1 MRHHIISK
9 RLPSLMA
16 YLLMLVSLCVSAND
30 NKTHE
35 VKDLDYGVSLYN
47 FYQDKYFSAITSLLV
62 AEHYQRMRSGSL
74 YPELM
79 LGGLYLAYGLNDKS
93 AAKLNNLIENKE
105 LQITADVQA
114 DAWYLLGKNY
124 YLNGKNQQAIDAL
137 ENVKTEL
144 SKEYQEERFY
154 LLNILSV
161 YTDNEQAAIKYLDLL
176 ADNSVWKGYAR
187 FNTASYLVRSKKDIE
202 LGYQLLEE
210 ISSQQAT
217 GYEQQTLK
225 NRANLAMGLVSL
237 QDSDS
242 DSAASFFKGISLQ
255 SFETNKGLLGLGW
268 SYYRND
274 NYAEAIKP
282 WMSLATNQKD
292 SDLAIQEAL
301 ISIPFAFEKMHQK
314 EHALYQYDLALDSYK
329 FQLDETRYLMDF
341 LKTDDFI
348 EQLSPGGMGREF
360 VPVKHI
366 VENFNPLI
374 NRYMLKLIVSK
385 NFHRAVEEYHQARYL
400 RYQLDNW
407 QNGLPAMKMILD
419 EKRKTHDQKLARI
432 VSDDSLKKVA
442 DLKRQRNGF
451 YRKIVMIEDES
462 NALALMTNHEKEL
475 MELIEN
481 VENKSKILG
490 SLDEEVALLM
500 DKKRVISGLLKWR
513 LETEFPE
520 RLWLVKKEFA
530 MLDKAIKEMGRSV
543 ESLKATWSSAPED
556 FSSFDKRIRHKAEK
570 IKVLTSQAENSIA
583 YYENKLRNMFV
594 NNLKEY
600 RNQLKLYHDRALY
613 AKARLYDS
621 LMARE

>member
-1 MRHHIISK
+1 
-9 RLPSLMA
+9 
-16 YLLMLVSLCVSAND
+16 MLVSLCVSAND
-30 NKTHE
+30 NKKHE
-35 VKDLDYGVSLYN
+35 VEDLDYGVSLYN

-62 AEHYQRMRSGSL
+62 AEHFQRMRSGSL

-93 AAKLNNLIENKE
+93 AEKLNNLIENKE
-105 LQITADVQA
+105 LQDAAEVQA
-114 DAWYLLGKNY
+114 HAWYLLGKNY
-124 YLNGKNQQAIDAL
+124 YLNGKNKQAIDAL
-137 ENVKTEL
+137 ENVQVEL
-144 SKEYQEERFY
+144 SKEYQEERLY

-161 YTDNEQAAIKYLDLL
+161 YTDNEQAAIKYLGLL
-176 ADNSVWKGYAR
+176 AENSVWKGYAR
-187 FNTASYLVRSKKDIE
+187 FNTASYLIRSKKDIE

-210 ISSQQAT
+210 IANQQLA

-242 DSAASFFKGISLQ
+242 DSAVSFFKDISLQ

-268 SYYRND
+268 SYYRDD

-292 SDLAIQEAL
+292 SDLSIQEAL
-301 ISIPFAFEKMHQK
+301 ISIPFAFEKMNQK

-329 FQLDETRYLMDF
+329 FQLDETQYLMNF

-348 EQLSPGGMGREF
+348 EQLSPGGLGREF

-374 NRYMLKLIVSK
+374 NRYMLELIVSK
-385 NFHRAVEEYHQARYL
+385 DFHRIVEEYHQARYL
-400 RYQLDNW
+400 RHQLDNW
-407 QNGLPAMKMILD
+407 KNGLPAMKMILD

-432 VSDDSLKKVA
+432 VSDDSLKKVS
-442 DLKRQRNGF
+442 DLERQRDDL
-451 YRKIVMIEDES
+451 YRKIARIEDE
-462 NALALMTNHEKEL
+462 NDALALMTDHEKEL
-475 MELIEN
+475 MELIDN
-481 VENKSKILG
+481 IDNKLEYLAP
-490 SLDEEVALLM
+490 LDEEVALLKN
-500 DKKRVISGLLKWR
+500 KKRMVSGLLRWR
-513 LETEFPE
+513 LEIELPE
-520 RLWLVKKEFA
+520 RLWLVKKEFGV
-530 MLDKAIKEMGRSV
+530 LDKAIREMGYSV
-543 ESLKATWSSAPED
+543 ESLKAAWNSAPED
-556 FSSFDKRIRHKAEK
+556 FSSFDKRIKNKAEK
-570 IKVLTSQAENSIA
+570 IEVLKSQAENSIA
-583 YYENKLRNMFV
+583 YYENKLRNMFI
-594 NNLKEY
+594 NDLKNY

>member
-1 MRHHIISK
+1 
-9 RLPSLMA
+9 
-16 YLLMLVSLCVSAND
+16 MLVSLCVSASD

-93 AAKLNNLIENKE
+93 AAKLNNLIKDKE
-105 LQITADVQA
+105 LSITAEVQA
-114 DAWYLLGKNY
+114 NAWYLLGKNY

-137 ENVKTEL
+137 ENIQAGL
-144 SKEYQEERFY
+144 SEEYQEERFY

-161 YTDNEQAAIKYLDLL
+161 YANNEQAAIKYLDLL
-176 ADNSVWKGYAR
+176 ADDSVWKGYAR
-187 FNTASYLVRSKKDIE
+187 FNTASYLIRSKKDIE

-210 ISSQQAT
+210 ISSQEQVT

-242 DSAASFFKGISLQ
+242 DSAARFFKDISLQ

-301 ISIPFAFEKMHQK
+301 ISIPYAFEKMHQK

-329 FQLDETRYLMDF
+329 FQLEETRDLMEF

-348 EQLSPGGMGREF
+348 EQLSPGGMGSEF
-360 VPVKHI
+360 VPVVHI

-385 NFHRAVEEYHQARYL
+385 DFHRVVEEYHQARYL
-400 RYQLDNW
+400 RYQLANW

-419 EKRKTHDQKLARI
+419 EKRKTHDQKLTKI
-432 VSDDSLKKVA
+432 VSDDSLEKVA
-442 DLKRQRNGF
+442 DLKRQRDDF
-451 YRKIVMIEDES
+451 YRKIARIEDE
-462 NALALMTNHEKEL
+462 NNGLALMTNHEKEL
-475 MELIEN
+475 MGLIEN
-481 VENKSKILG
+481 VEKNINILG
-490 SLDEEVALLM
+490 SMNEEVDLLM
-500 DKKRVISGLLKWR
+500 NKKRLVYGLLKWR

-520 RLWLVKKEFA
+520 RLWLVKKEFG
-530 MLDKAIKEMGRSV
+530 MLDKAINEMARSV
-543 ESLKATWSSAPED
+543 QSLKETWSSAPD
-556 FSSFDKRIRHKAEK
+556 YFSSFDKRIRHKAEK
-570 IKVLTSQAENSIA
+570 IEVLKTQAENSVA

-594 NNLKEY
+594 NNLKDY

-613 AKARLYDS
+613 SKARLYDS

>member
-1 MRHHIISK
+1 
-9 RLPSLMA
+9 
-16 YLLMLVSLCVSAND
+16 MLVSSCVAAND

-62 AEHYQRMRSGSL
+62 AEHYQRLRSGSL

-79 LGGLYLAYGLNDKS
+79 LGGLYLTYGLNDKS

-105 LQITADVQA
+105 LQITAEVQA

-124 YLNGKNQQAIDAL
+124 YHNGKNKQAIDAL
-137 ENVKTEL
+137 ENIQTEL
-144 SKEYQEERFY
+144 SEEYQEERLY

-161 YTDNEQAAIKYLDLL
+161 YADNERAAIKYLDLL

-187 FNTASYLVRSKKDIE
+187 FNTASYLIRTKKDID
-202 LGYQLLEE
+202 LGYKLLEE
-210 ISSQQAT
+210 MSRQQAV
-217 GYEQQTLK
+217 GYEQQALK
-225 NRANLAMGLVSL
+225 NRASLAMGLVSL

-242 DSAASFFKGISLQ
+242 DSAAMFFKSISLQ
-255 SFETNKGLLGLGW
+255 SFEANQGLLGLGW

-282 WMSLATNQKD
+282 WMSLATNQED

-301 ISIPFAFEKMHQK
+301 ISIPYAFEKMHQK

-329 FQLDETRYLMDF
+329 FQLKETRYLMDF
-341 LKTDDFI
+341 LRSDDFI

-374 NRYMLKLIVSK
+374 NRYMLELIVSK
-385 NFHRAVEEYHQARYL
+385 DFHRTIEEYHQARYL

-407 QNGLPAMKMILD
+407 QNGLPAMRMILD

-442 DLKRQRNGF
+442 DLERQRDDF
-451 YRKIVMIEDES
+451 YRKIARIEDE
-462 NALALMTNHEKEL
+462 NDGLALMTDHEKKL

-481 VENKSKILG
+481 VEKKSNDLSSI
-490 SLDEEVALLM
+490 DEEVASLM
-500 DKKRVISGLLKWR
+500 DKKRLVYGVLKWR
-513 LETEFPE
+513 VESEFPE
-520 RLWLVKKEFA
+520 RLWLVKKEFG
-530 MLDKAIKEMGRSV
+530 MLDKAINEMARSV
-543 ESLKATWSSAPED
+543 ESLKATWRSAPED
-556 FSSFDKRIRHKAEK
+556 FSGFEKRIRHKAEK
-570 IKVLTSQAENSIA
+570 IEVLKSQAENSIA
-583 YYENKLRNMFV
+583 FYENKLRNMFV
-594 NNLKEY
+594 NNLRDY
-600 RNQLKLYHDRALY
+600 RSQLKLYHDRALY
-613 AKARLYDS
+613 SKARLYDS
-621 LMARE
+621 LMTRE